1 MEKVLPSG
9 TVVFLFTDIEGST
22 GIIRELGDR
31 YGDLLGRHNELL
43 RTVWRRHRGVEVAT
57 HGDAFFVAFVSAD
70 DAIAATLDAQRV
82 LAAAEWPTEH
92 PLRVRMGLHAG
103 YGRPVDDDYRSLA
116 VHQAARVVDAAN
128 GGQVLVT
135 DEVLALRTE
144 QANEVGLTD
153 LGRYRVRDFD
163 DPISLYRL
171 SAPGVAVDLRPP
183 RVRPA
188 EHHNLVRPTTS
199 LVDRVAE
206 QVELARLAQ
215 PGALVT
221 ILGPGG
227 TGKTRLSIEVGL
239 SIVDE
244 WPDGVWFVDL
254 APITEGE
261 VVPMAI
267 ATAISAPSVRGNDAL
282 SDVVAH
288 LGGRTALLILDNC
301 EHLAVSVATLVA
313 DLRRRCPAIG
323 LVATSRVP
331 LGLIGEHVY
340 RLRPLDAGDIES
352 AAVQLFLE
360 RSGRTDEAEGAE
372 LDDVARLCRAV
383 DGLPLAIEL
392 AATRAHLLT
401 AGEMADR
408 MRTSVSVIAT
418 RDPSV
423 PERQRSL
430 DRLLDWSI
438 GLLSPDEL
446 LVLCRLAVPADGFDL
461 ALAEAV
467 AAGDP
472 IPGDAVPE
480 LVWSL
485 LDWSLLIR
493 EVAAGESRYSLF
505 WTVRSYVLQHADPAD
520 IAAARRR
527 LAEVLLERLGPERS
541 SSAGWSTR
549 LAVEI
554 ENVRAVAADL
564 DTDDDI
570 ARSLA
575 WSIGQYH
582 DMTSTFRSGIDEI
595 ARCVSRRPTPSP
607 VLVALLTLQADLH
620 LRLGEVDA
628 ATALVTRAAAMAD
641 AVGVPEW
648 DDMCLVRTQG
658 EVALRADD
666 PALAARLADEA
677 LARGT
682 ATKRSEA
689 RLWNLAA
696 LARYALGDLTG
707 VAAAL
712 DQGLAAEEAAGLE
725 SFLVNTH
732 GNYAEMLLE
741 LGDARGA
748 AQHQLAALDLGR
760 SIGQA
765 HVVAFSFVV
774 AARFALEDGDAVDAV
789 RLQAAADVIIAHEGH
804 SLYDADQQAREALLD
819 AARARLGPEEFEQA
833 SADGA
838 SAPVDRLATQT
849 EEILRRR
856 AAPPPTPG
864 GRP

>member
-1 MEKVLPSG
+1 MEKTLPSG

-31 YGDLLGRHNELL
+31 YHDLLDQHNELL
-43 RTVWRRHRGVEVAT
+43 RAVWLRHCGVEVAT
-57 HGDAFFVAFVSAD
+57 HGDAFFVAFEDAD
-70 DAIAATLDAQRV
+70 DAIAATLDAQRT
-82 LAAAEWPTEH
+82 LTAADWPTEH

-103 YGRPVDDDYRSLA
+103 YARPVDGDYRALA
-116 VHQAARVVDAAN
+116 VHQAARVVDTAN
-128 GGQVLVT
+128 GGQVFAT
-135 DEVLALRTE
+135 DEVLALRSE
-144 QANEVGLTD
+144 RSSAVIVTD

-163 DPISLYRL
+163 DPISLHRL
-171 SAPGVAVDLRPP
+171 SATDLVGDLRPP

-206 QVELARLAQ
+206 RAELAALAR
-215 PGALVT
+215 PGALITV
-221 ILGPGG
+221 LGPGG

-239 SIVDE
+239 TVADE

-254 APITEGE
+254 SPITEGE
-261 VVPMAI
+261 VVPMAV
-267 ATAISAPSVRGNDAL
+267 ASAINVPSVRGNDAL

-288 LGGRTALLILDNC
+288 LAARTALVILDNC
-301 EHLAVSVATLVA
+301 EHLADPVATMVA
-313 DLRRRCPAIG
+313 ELRRRCPAIG
-323 LVATSRVP
+323 VLTTSRVP
-331 LGLIGEHVY
+331 LGLIGERLY
-340 RLRPLDAGDIES
+340 RLQPLDADDVES

-360 RSGRTDEAEGAE
+360 RSGRTDAVAGNE

-401 AGEMADR
+401 PGEMADR

-430 DRLLDWSI
+430 DRLLDWSLD
-438 GLLSPDEL
+438 LLSPDEL
-446 LVLCRLAVPADGFDL
+446 LVLRRLAVPADGFDM
-461 ALAEAV
+461 ALAQAI
-467 AAGDP
+467 ASDP
-472 IPGDAVPE
+472 IPADAVPE

-493 EVAAGESRYSLF
+493 DVAAGESRYSLF
-505 WTVRSYVLQHADPAD
+505 WTVGSYVLQHGDAAD
-520 IAAARRR
+520 IAATRRR
-527 LAEVLLERLGPERS
+527 LGEVLLERLGPERS
-541 SSAGWSTR
+541 SSSGWSTR

-554 ENVRAVAADL
+554 ENVRAVAADP
-564 DTDDDI
+564 DTDDDV
-570 ARSLA
+570 ARALV

-595 ARCVSRRPTPSP
+595 ARCVSRRPEPAP
-607 VLVALLTLQADLH
+607 VLVALLALQADLH
-620 LRLGEVDA
+620 LRLGEVEAA
-628 ATALVTRAAAMAD
+628 ATLVERATAIAEE
-641 AVGVPEW
+641 VGVPEW
-648 DDMCLVRTQG
+648 DDMCLVRTKG
-658 EVALRADD
+658 EVALRSDD
-666 PALAARLADEA
+666 PALAARLADEG
-677 LARGT
+677 LARGA

-696 LARYALGDLTG
+696 LARYALDDLDG
-707 VAAAL
+707 AAEAL
-712 DQGLAAEEAAGLE
+712 DHGLAAEEAAGLE
-725 SFLVNTH
+725 TFLVNTH

-741 LGDARGA
+741 RGDARGA

-765 HVVAFSFVV
+765 HVVAYSFMV
-774 AARFALEDGDAVDAV
+774 AARFAHEDGAPRDAV
-789 RLQAAADVIIAHEGH
+789 RLQAAADVLIAREGH
-804 SLYDADQQAREALLD
+804 SLYGADQQAREALLD
-819 AARARLGPEEFEQA
+819 AAREQLGDDEFERA
-833 SADGA
+833 CLDGA
-838 SAPVDRLATQT
+838 ATPVDRLAGQT

-856 AAPPPTPG
+856 AAPPEHPG

>member
-1 MEKVLPSG
+1 MLPSKRLLTLIG
-9 TVVFLFTDIEGST
+9 IGGS
-22 GIIRELGDR
+22 
-31 YGDLLGRHNELL
+31 
-43 RTVWRRHRGVEVAT
+43 
-57 HGDAFFVAFVSAD
+57 
-70 DAIAATLDAQRV
+70 
-82 LAAAEWPTEH
+82 
-92 PLRVRMGLHAG
+92 
-103 YGRPVDDDYRSLA
+103 
-116 VHQAARVVDAAN
+116 
-128 GGQVLVT
+128 
-135 DEVLALRTE
+135 
-144 QANEVGLTD
+144 
-153 LGRYRVRDFD
+153 
-163 DPISLYRL
+163 
-171 SAPGVAVDLRPP
+171 
-183 RVRPA
+183 
-188 EHHNLVRPTTS
+188 
-199 LVDRVAE
+199 
-206 QVELARLAQ
+206 
-215 PGALVT
+215 
-221 ILGPGG
+221 
-227 TGKTRLSIEVGL
+227 GKTRLALQVAQRQLEAFA
-239 SIVDE
+239 
-244 WPDGVWFVDL
+244 DGVWFVDL

>member
-22 GIIRELGDR
+22 GIIRELGDG
-31 YGDLLGRHNELL
+31 YDDLLSRHHELL
-43 RTVWRRHRGVEVAT
+43 REVWQRHDGVEVAT
-57 HGDAFFVAFVSAD
+57 HGDAFFVVFVSAD
-70 DAIAATLDAQRV
+70 DAIAATLDAQRT
-82 LAAAEWPTEH
+82 LAAADWPTAR

-103 YGRPVDDDYRSLA
+103 YGRPIDDDYRSLA

-128 GGQVLVT
+128 GGQIFAT
-135 DEVLALRTE
+135 DEVLALWAERS
-144 QANEVGLTD
+144 AEVDVTD
-153 LGRYRVRDFD
+153 LGRHRVRDFD
-163 DPISLYRL
+163 EPINLYRL
-171 SAPGVAVDLRPP
+171 SAPGVAGDLRSP

-206 QVELARLAQ
+206 QAELARLAR
-215 PGALVT
+215 PGTLLTV
-221 ILGPGG
+221 LGPGG

-239 SIVDE
+239 SVNHE

-267 ATAISAPSVRGNDAL
+267 AAAVSAPSVRGNDAL
-282 SDVVAH
+282 ADVVAH
-288 LGGRTALLILDNC
+288 LAGSTALLILDNC
-301 EHLAVSVATLVA
+301 EHLAAPVANLVA
-313 DLRRRCPAIG
+313 DLRRRCPSLG
-323 LVATSRVP
+323 LLATSRVP
-331 LGLIGEHVY
+331 LGLIGEQVY
-340 RLRPLDAGDIES
+340 QLRPLDAGDAES
-352 AAVQLFLE
+352 AAVQLFME
-360 RSGRTDEAEGAE
+360 RSGQLGDADDID

-401 AGEMADR
+401 AGEMAER

-430 DRLLDWSI
+430 DRLLDWSLD
-438 GLLSPDEL
+438 LLSPDEM
-446 LVLCRLAVPADGFDL
+446 LVLSRLAVSADGFDL
-461 ALAEAV
+461 PLAQAV
-467 AAGDP
+467 AAADP
-472 IPGDAVPE
+472 IPAEAVPE

-485 LDWSLLIR
+485 LDWSLLVR

-505 WTVRSYVLQHADPAD
+505 WTVRSYLLQHADPDD
-520 IAAARRR
+520 IAATRRR
-527 LAEVLLERLGPERS
+527 LAEVLLRRLGPEQS
-541 SSAGWSTR
+541 SSSGWATR

-570 ARSLA
+570 ARALV
-575 WSIGQYH
+575 WSIGHHH

-595 ARCVSRRPTPSP
+595 ARCVGRRPAPAP

-628 ATALVTRAAAMAD
+628 AAQLVTRAAAMAD

-648 DDMCLVRTQG
+648 DDMCVVRTRG
-658 EVALRADD
+658 EVALRAGDA
-666 PALAARLADEA
+666 ALAARLADEA
-677 LARGT
+677 LQRGAT
-682 ATKRSEA
+682 TKRSEA

-707 VAAAL
+707 AAAAL
-712 DQGLAAEEAAGLE
+712 DHGLAAEEAAGLE

-732 GNYAEMLLE
+732 GNYAEMLLQ
-741 LGDARGA
+741 LGDAQGA

-760 SIGQA
+760 STGQA
-765 HVVAFSFVV
+765 HVVAFSFMV
-774 AARFALEDGDAVDAV
+774 AARFALEDGDPIDAV
-789 RLQAAADVIIAHEGH
+789 RLQSAADVIIAREGH
-804 SLYDADQQAREALLD
+804 SLYGADQQEREALLD
-819 AARARLGPEEFEQA
+819 AARAALSADEFERA
-833 SADGA
+833 CTDGA
-838 SAPVDRLATQT
+838 AAPVDLLATQT
-849 EEILRRR
+849 EAILRRR
-856 AAPPPTPG
+856 AAGTPNPG
-864 GRP
+864 G

>member
-31 YGDLLGRHNELL
+31 YQDLLGHHNELL
-43 RTVWRRHRGVEVAT
+43 RDVWRRHDGVEVAT
-57 HGDAFFVAFVSAD
+57 HGDAFFVAFVDAD
-70 DAIAATLDAQRV
+70 DAIAATLDAQRT

-103 YGRPVDDDYRSLA
+103 YARPVDGDYRALA

-128 GGQVLVT
+128 GGQVLAT

-144 QANEVGLTD
+144 RSAGVVLTD
-153 LGRYRVRDFD
+153 LGHYRVRDFD
-163 DPISLYRL
+163 DPINLHRL
-171 SAPGVAVDLRPP
+171 SASDVAGDLRPP

-188 EHHNLVRPTTS
+188 ERHNLVRPTSS

-206 QVELARLAQ
+206 QTELAELAK

-221 ILGPGG
+221 LLGPGG
-227 TGKTRLSIEVGL
+227 TGKTRLSLEVGL
-239 SIVDE
+239 AVVDE

-261 VVPMAI
+261 VAPMAI
-267 ATAISAPSVRGNDAL
+267 AAAINAPIVRGNDAL

-288 LGGRTALLILDNC
+288 LADRTALLILDNC
-301 EHLAVSVATLVA
+301 EHIAVSMAAMVA
-313 DLRRRCPAIG
+313 DLRRQCPTIG
-323 LVATSRVP
+323 VMATSRVP
-331 LGLIGEHVY
+331 LGLIGERVY
-340 RLRPLDAGDIES
+340 RLRSLDAGDVES

-360 RSGRTDEAEGAE
+360 RSGRTDNHDGTD

-392 AATRAHLLT
+392 AATRSHLLT
-401 AGEMADR
+401 AGEMAER
-408 MRTSVSVIAT
+408 MNTSVSVIAT

-430 DRLLDWSI
+430 DRLLDWSLD
-438 GLLSPDEL
+438 LLSPDEL
-446 LVLCRLAVPADGFDL
+446 LVLTRLAVPADGFDL
-461 ALAEAV
+461 PLAQAV
-467 AAGDP
+467 ASDP
-472 IPGDAVPE
+472 IDADAVPE

-485 LDWSLLIR
+485 LDWSLLVR
-493 EVAAGESRYSLF
+493 DVAAGESRYSLF
-505 WTVRSYVLQHADPAD
+505 WTVRSYVLQRADAAD
-520 IAAARRR
+520 VAATRRR

-541 SSAGWSTR
+541 SSSGWSTR

-570 ARSLA
+570 ARALV

-595 ARCVSRRPTPSP
+595 ARCVSRRPTPAP

-628 ATALVTRAAAMAD
+628 AVALVTRATAIAD
-641 AVGVPEW
+641 DVGVPQW

-658 EVALRADD
+658 EIALRADD

-677 LARGT
+677 LERGA

-696 LARYALGDLTG
+696 LARYALGDLSG
-707 VAAAL
+707 AAAAL
-712 DQGLAAEEAAGLE
+712 DHGLAAEEAAGLE

-741 LGDARGA
+741 LGDAQGA

-760 SIGQA
+760 STGQA
-765 HVVAFSFVV
+765 HVVAFSLIV
-774 AARFALEDGDAVDAV
+774 AARFALEDGNAVDAV
-789 RLQAAADVIIAHEGH
+789 RLQAAADVMIAREGH
-804 SLYDADQQAREALLD
+804 SLYDADQQARDALLD
-819 AARARLGPEEFEQA
+819 AARAQLGEHEFERA

-838 SAPVDRLATQT
+838 TAPVDRLATQA

-856 AAPPPTPG
+856 AAHDEHQG

>member
-31 YGDLLGRHNELL
+31 YAELLGRHHELL
-43 RTVWRRHRGVEVAT
+43 RAVWRRHEGVEVAT
-57 HGDAFFVAFVSAD
+57 QGDAFFVAFVSAD
-70 DAIAATLDAQRV
+70 TAIAATLDAQRV
-82 LAAAEWPTEH
+82 LAAADWPTEH

-103 YGRPVDDDYRSLA
+103 YARPVDGDYRSLA

-128 GGQVLVT
+128 GGQVLAT
-135 DEVLALRTE
+135 AEVLALRTE
-144 QANEVGLTD
+144 RSAEVVLTD

-163 DPISLYRL
+163 DPISLHRV
-171 SAPGVAVDLRPP
+171 SATDVTDDPRPP

-206 QVELARLAQ
+206 QAELARLAR

-239 SIVDE
+239 SVVDE

-267 ATAISAPSVRGNDAL
+267 ATAISARSVRGNDAL
-282 SDVVAH
+282 TDVVAH
-288 LGGRTALLILDNC
+288 LAGSTALLILDNC
-301 EHLAVSVATLVA
+301 EHLAVPVATVVA
-313 DLRRRCPAIG
+313 ELRRRCPAIG

-331 LGLIGEHVY
+331 LGLIGEQTF

-360 RSGRTDEAEGAE
+360 RSGHTDPADGTD

-418 RDPSV
+418 RDPTV

-461 ALAEAV
+461 SLAEAV

-472 IPGDAVPE
+472 IPGEAVPE

-505 WTVRSYVLQHADPAD
+505 WTVRSYVLQHADAAD

-541 SSAGWSTR
+541 SSSGWSTR

-564 DTDDDI
+564 DTDDDL
-570 ARSLA
+570 ARSLV

-582 DMTSTFRSGIDEI
+582 DMTSTFRSGIEEI
-595 ARCVSRRPTPSP
+595 ARCVGRRPAPSP

-628 ATALVTRAAAMAD
+628 AVALVTQAAAMAD
-641 AVGVPEW
+641 EVGVPEW

-677 LARGT
+677 LARGA

-696 LARYALGDLTG
+696 LARYALGDLPG
-707 VAAAL
+707 AAAAL
-712 DQGLAAEEAAGLE
+712 DHGLAAEEAAGLE
-725 SFLVNTH
+725 AFLVNTH

-741 LGDARGA
+741 LGDAQGA

-760 SIGQA
+760 STGQA
-765 HVVAFSFVV
+765 HVVAFSFMV
-774 AARFALEDGDAVDAV
+774 AARFALEDDNAVDAV
-789 RLQAAADVIIAHEGH
+789 RLQAAADVIIAREGH
-804 SLYDADQQAREALLD
+804 SLYGADQQAREALLD
-819 AARARLGPEEFEQA
+819 AARAVLGPHEFERA
-833 SADGA
+833 IAEGADG
-838 SAPVDRLATQT
+838 PVDRLATQT

>member
-9 TVVFLFTDIEGST
+9 TLVFLFTDIEGST
-22 GIIRELGDR
+22 GVIRELGDGYDR
-31 YGDLLGRHNELL
+31 LLGKHHELL
-43 RTVWRRHRGVEVAT
+43 REVWHRHHGVEVAT
-57 HGDAFFVAFVSAD
+57 HGDAFFVVFLDAD
-70 DAIAATLDAQRV
+70 DAIAATLDAQRA
-82 LAAAEWPTEH
+82 LAATEWPTEH

-103 YGRPVDDDYRSLA
+103 YARPVDDDYRALA

-128 GGQVLVT
+128 GGQVLAT
-135 DEVLALRTE
+135 DEALALHTE
-144 QANEVGLTD
+144 RSADVLVTD

-163 DPISLYRL
+163 GPIRLHRL
-171 SAPGVAVDLRPP
+171 SAPDIEGDLRPP

-199 LVDRVAE
+199 LVDRVTE
-206 QVELARLAQ
+206 QAELAGLAR

-227 TGKTRLSIEVGL
+227 TGKTRLSLEVGL
-239 SIVDE
+239 TVVDQ

-267 ATAISAPSVRGNDAL
+267 AAAISAPSVRGNDAL
-282 SDVVAH
+282 SDVAAH
-288 LGGRTALLILDNC
+288 LAGSTALLILDNC
-301 EHLAVSVATLVA
+301 EHLAAPVGVVVA
-313 DLRRRCPAIG
+313 DLRRRCPEIG
-323 LVATSRVP
+323 VVATSRVP
-331 LGLIGEHVY
+331 LGLIGEHLY
-340 RLRPLDAGDIES
+340 RLRPLDADDGAS
-352 AAVQLFLE
+352 AAVRLFLE
-360 RSGRTDEAEGAE
+360 RSGRTDAEGTD

-408 MRTSVSVIAT
+408 MRTTVSVIST

-430 DRLLDWSI
+430 DRLLDWSLD
-438 GLLSPDEL
+438 LLSPDEL
-446 LVLCRLAVPADGFDL
+446 LVLSRLAVPADGFDL
-461 ALAEAV
+461 HLAEAV

-472 IPGDAVPE
+472 IPGEAVPE

-485 LDWSLLIR
+485 LDWSLLVR

-505 WTVRSYVLQHADPAD
+505 WTVRSYVLQHADAAD
-520 IAAARRR
+520 IAATRRR
-527 LAEVLLERLGPERS
+527 LAQVLLERFGPERFS
-541 SSAGWSTR
+541 SSGWSTR
-549 LAVEI
+549 LAIEI
-554 ENVRAVAADL
+554 ENVRAVAADM

-570 ARSLA
+570 ARSLV

-595 ARCVSRRPTPSP
+595 ARCVSRRPTPAP

-620 LRLGEVDA
+620 LRLGEVQA
-628 ATALVTRAAAMAD
+628 AAALVTRATAIAD
-641 AVGVPEW
+641 EVGVPEW

-658 EVALRADD
+658 EVALRNDD

-677 LARGT
+677 LARGA

-696 LARYALGDLTG
+696 LARYSLGDLDG
-707 VAAAL
+707 AADAL
-712 DQGLAAEEAAGLE
+712 DHGLAAEEAAGLE

-732 GNYAEMLLE
+732 GNYAEMLFE
-741 LGDARGA
+741 LGDSRGA

-760 SIGQA
+760 STGQA
-765 HVVAFSFVV
+765 HVVAFSFMV

-789 RLQAAADVIIAHEGH
+789 RLQAAADVIIAREGH
-804 SLYDADQQAREALLD
+804 SLYGADQQAREALLD
-819 AARARLGPEEFEQA
+819 TARAQLGDDEFERA
-833 SADGA
+833 GVDGA
-838 SAPVDRLATQT
+838 AAPVDRLATQT

-856 AAPPPTPG
+856 AAPTADTG